1 VFTEIRMEQ
10 FFAGTIPHQKK
21 YVDAAKNS
29 KDAVALYGVGTF
41 CTGIAFFEQFFESS
55 QCNF

>member
-1 VFTEIRMEQ
+1 MEQ